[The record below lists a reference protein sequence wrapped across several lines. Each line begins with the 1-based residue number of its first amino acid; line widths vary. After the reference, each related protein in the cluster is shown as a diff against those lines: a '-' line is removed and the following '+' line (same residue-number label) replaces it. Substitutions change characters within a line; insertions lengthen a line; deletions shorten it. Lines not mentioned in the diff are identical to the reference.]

1 MTHITYCRNLISSKC
16 TASPVFDA
24 LWLVLPFREMTNFI
38 RFGPKHLMFVCYLP
52 IFSFTLYSFQNLSLM
67 CFCRICILMYY
78 GKKESVYLQNFTDY
92 KPVLLTPS
100 QNRCTCGNCQVL
112 GRVEACI
119 RCHEIEAVQNK
130 NIEAVTSGECEEQ
143 PQCITQHP
151 GFHPVCINRWVLQ
164 VAWYQYKQQY
174 KAACDGREDKL
185 FRHIAYR
192 QLTRWCW
199 GILGKEIRVVLPA
212 CAVMCI
218 RNFYPPP
225 GPEEDFVFEGFH
237 YADE

>member
-1 MTHITYCRNLISSKC
+1 MTFLFSNVILDAACFTNPDVTHTTYCRNIISNKR
-16 TASPVFDA
+16 TATPGFVA
-24 LWLVLPFREMTNFI
+24 LWPVLPFRERKNFI
-38 RFGPKHLMFVCYLP
+38 QFG
-52 IFSFTLYSFQNLSLM
+52 
-67 CFCRICILMYY
+67 
-78 GKKESVYLQNFTDY
+78 
-92 KPVLLTPS
+92 
-100 QNRCTCGNCQVL
+100 
-112 GRVEACI
+112 A
-119 RCHEIEAVQNK
+119 K
-130 NIEAVTSGECEEQ
+130 NILFRNFQLNIMIIFFSKFEAVTSGECEEQ

-174 KAACDGREDKL
+174 KAAYDGWEDKL

-212 CAVMCI
+212 CAVMCT

>member
-1 MTHITYCRNLISSKC
+1 M
-16 TASPVFDA
+16 
-24 LWLVLPFREMTNFI
+24 
-38 RFGPKHLMFVCYLP
+38 
-52 IFSFTLYSFQNLSLM
+52 YSN
-67 CFCRICILMYY
+67 
-78 GKKESVYLQNFTDY
+78 KKERVYLQNFTVD
-92 KPVLLTPS
+92 KPVLFTQS

-119 RCHEIEAVQNK
+119 CCQKIEAVQNK
-130 NIEAVTSGECEEQ
+130 LIKAVTSGECEEQ

-151 GFHPVCINRWVLQ
+151 GFQAVCINRWVLQ

-174 KAACDGREDKL
+174 KATYDRREDKL

-212 CAVMCI
+212 CAVMCM

-237 YADE
+237 YAHDWFFAGLSYQNQSWLVLKIKTVFFICAYVHGPQINYN

>member
-1 MTHITYCRNLISSKC
+1 MYSSKK
-16 TASPVFDA
+16 
-24 LWLVLPFREMTNFI
+24 
-38 RFGPKHLMFVCYLP
+38 G
-52 IFSFTLYSFQNLSLM
+52 
-67 CFCRICILMYY
+67 
-78 GKKESVYLQNFTDY
+78 SVYLQNFTDY
-92 KPVLLTPS
+92 KPALLTPS
-100 QNRCTCGNCQVL
+100 QNRCTCGNCQIL

-119 RCHEIEAVQNK
+119 CCHEIEAVQNK

-143 PQCITQHP
+143 PRCITQHP

-174 KAACDGREDKL
+174 KAAYDGREDKL

-237 YADE
+237 YADEWLFAGPSNQYQTLLAYKIKTLNSFLVPMYMHFKWIVPSQTCTTCTINTLT